1 MTAHKPK
8 VTVLMPAYN
17 AANYIGEAIDSVLQQ
32 TFTDFELL
40 IINDGSTDNTKQV
53 IESYDDNRIILIGH
67 LVNHG
72 IAAALNTGL
81 SKANGEYIA
90 RFDADDICV
99 PERLQEQV
107 SFLDNHP
114 DYVLT
119 GSDAEYI
126 SENGEHLFYFKSLG
140 HTHEQLLYKIYS
152 HCPFI
157 HSSVMYRKDP
167 VIEAGGYSLHAHN
180 FEDYFL
186 WIQLKKYGKFNN
198 LQKRLIKVRFNP
210 SSSTIDEKW
219 RGKLFREIK
228 KKIIK
233 RGTITKEEGE
243 VLFAIIKKQ
252 NVQKIKEGAYY
263 ALCGKKFLIDNHQPK
278 KARPLLSKAIKIH
291 PYRWDNY
298 ALYML
303 SYFPGSFIN
312 WLHKIVVPKINA
324 L

>member
-1 MTAHKPK
+1 MRAYIPK

-17 AANYIGEAIDSVLQQ
+17 AAKYIGEAIDSVLRQ

-40 IINDGSTDNTKQV
+40 IINDGSTDNTTQIIQFYCDTRIV
-53 IESYDDNRIILIGH
+53 LIEH
-67 LVNHG
+67 LVNRG
-72 IAAALNTGL
+72 IAHALNTGL
-81 SKANGEYIA
+81 LKANGKYIA
-90 RFDADDICV
+90 RFDADDICFS
-99 PERLQEQV
+99 ERLQEQV
-107 SFLDNHP
+107 SFLDNHS

-126 SENGEHLFYFKSLG
+126 SENGSHLFYFKSFG
-140 HTHEQLLYKIYS
+140 HTNEQLLHKIYS

-167 VIEAGGYSLHAHN
+167 VIDAGGYSLHAHN

-186 WIQLKKYGKFNN
+186 WIQLKKYGKFSN
-198 LQKRLIKVRFNP
+198 LPSRLIKVRFNP
-210 SSSTIDEKW
+210 SSATIDEKW
-219 RGKLFREIK
+219 RGKLFRDIK

-233 RGTITKEEGE
+233 RGTITKEEGDI
-243 VLFAIIKKQ
+243 LLAIIKKQ
-252 NVQKIKEGAYY
+252 NVQRIKEGAYY
-263 ALCGKKFLIDNHQPK
+263 ALCGKKFLINNHQPK
-278 KARPLLSKAIKIH
+278 KARPLLSKAIRIY

-303 SYFPGSFIN
+303 SYFPCSFIS
-312 WLHKIVVPKINA
+312 WLHKIVIPKINA